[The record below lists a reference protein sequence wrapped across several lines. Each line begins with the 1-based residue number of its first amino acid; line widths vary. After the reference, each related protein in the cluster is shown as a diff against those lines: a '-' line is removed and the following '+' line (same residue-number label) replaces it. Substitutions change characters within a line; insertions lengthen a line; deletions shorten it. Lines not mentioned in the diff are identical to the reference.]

1 MDFFIG
7 LIVGVFAGG
16 TLGFFITALMIANGR
31 EVEFEPEPDG
41 VDEVL
46 DELFQKVQEQPT
58 PHRSE
63 ERQEELDW
71 KFRE

>member
-46 DELFQKVQEQPT
+46 DELCNSFEK
-58 PHRSE
+58 
-63 ERQEELDW
+63 ERGR
-71 KFRE
+71 K